1 MLIKTHDYRGTDV
14 LLNTDAVIS
23 IVEAS
28 TSSQWHG
35 IRSIIH
41 LLNGKVVE
49 CGERVSTLEEKL
61 FGENINGC

>member
-1 MLIKTHDYRGTDV
+1 MLIKTQDYKGNDI
-14 LLNTDAVIS
+14 LLNTDAVMS

-35 IRSIIH
+35 VRSVIH
-41 LLNGKVVE
+41 LLNGKVIE

-61 FGENINGC
+61 FGVP